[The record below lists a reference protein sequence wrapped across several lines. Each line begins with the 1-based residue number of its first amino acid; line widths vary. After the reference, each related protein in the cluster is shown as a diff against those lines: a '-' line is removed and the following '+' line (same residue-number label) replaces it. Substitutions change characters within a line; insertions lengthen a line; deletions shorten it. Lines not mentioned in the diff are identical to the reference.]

1 MIEIKMSVASDNIT
15 YASLP
20 ERFCSVMIDY
30 VVVVGVIFILIM
42 LATNISSEQ
51 IMLKF
56 WHVMAVEW
64 FYFSTQHS
72 SYRRATIGMRI
83 MKLEIIDMDAQQINL
98 TTASLRYCFS
108 LVSSLVL
115 WLGHWMMLT
124 NPSRQ
129 TLHDKVAG
137 TLVIKT
143 NV

>member
-1 MIEIKMSVASDNIT
+1 MSVISDNIT

-20 ERFCSVMIDY
+20 ERLCAVLIDY
-30 VVVVGVIFILIM
+30 VAIVGAIFILII
-42 LATNISSEQ
+42 LASNISSEQ
-51 IMLKF
+51 VMLRF

-72 SYRRATIGMRI
+72 SYHRATIGMRI
-83 MKLEIIDMDAQQINL
+83 MKLEIMDMDAQRINL

-129 TLHDKVAG
+129 TLHDKIAG
-137 TLVIKT
+137 TLVIK
-143 NV
+143 NNG